1 MYLSQSRSPGW
12 SDRSSF
18 CNSQDLVELHTRH
31 GGHLLRRLSRFISTS
46 FCGCLAHETHLCH
59 FV

>member
-1 MYLSQSRSPGW
+1 MYLSQSRNPGW

-18 CNSQDLVELHTRH
+18 CKSQDLVECTL
-31 GGHLLRRLSRFISTS
+31 GAEVDLLRRLSRFISTS